1 MEADLSSWTLVQIF
15 FNVVMFGGIVFVL
28 ARLSRPAKDDPRL
41 SKGLQLLQSKI
52 SVLEDLADRTDA
64 QVKQLNAL
72 IDQKVKDIH
81 FKIEDAEKMILQIEQ
96 SKSKSLEVAKIF
108 QDKIPHKEI
117 IERQNTIKYVKA
129 ARLAHQGLSVDEIAA
144 QVDISRGEI
153 EMIAKVNKGQ
163 LMFDN
168 ESLPEWIE
176 DSTEDSDSRQD
187 DFVIEKPNP
196 NVSPVINKTEALKN
210 LGDKFRTAMND
221 QVKMGESLEQVVKQS
236 QGNNSRIRS
245 APTTQVEV
253 APIAPVTPAP
263 IQQPKFNGIEANNQS
278 GKRVMVQKISF
289 PRIEM

>member
-81 FKIEDAEKMILQIEQ
+81 FKIEDAEKMLLQIEQ

-176 DSTEDSDSRQD
+176 DSTEDSDTRQD

-196 NVSPVINKTEALKN
+196 QVSPVINKTEALKN

-236 QGNNSRIRS
+236 QGNNARIRS
-245 APTTQVEV
+245 APTTQIEE
-253 APIAPVTPAP
+253 APVAPAP
-263 IQQPKFNGIEANNQS
+263 IQKPKLNGIEANNQS
-278 GKRVMVQKISF
+278 GKRVVVQKVAF
-289 PRIEM
+289 PRIDM